1 MGGPP
6 ITTKYV
12 IVASLEVDGVID
24 KSDVIGAIFGQTEGL
39 LGDELELRELQK
51 TGKVGRIEVNSENKG
66 GKTYGEIIIP
76 TNLDKPEVALI
87 AAAIETIDKIGP
99 SNAKITLKKIIDQRE
114 EKRKKIL
121 ERAREILAKWKEE
134 SGVETKELIEEIISS
149 LKASEI
155 TAYGPEKLPA
165 GPDIDNANEIIV
177 VEGRADVINLL
188 KHGFTNV
195 IALGGASVP
204 DTIIELSK
212 KKAVTVFVDG
222 DRGGELILRRLIQ
235 VAKVDYVARAPP
247 GREVE
252 ELSGKEIVKAL
263 NNKVTLETFLEQL
276 KKQPEKEEKAE
287 EITAKEETP
296 EKVKE
301 EEKIKK
307 EEAIVKPTIPQLPP
321 QLIETAKTLMGTME
335 GVFLNKDWVQ
345 IDRFPVK
352 DVIDKLS
359 NASDIQAIII
369 DGVITQR
376 LVDLANEKKVSYIIG
391 YRIGNLVR
399 RPVNVKI
406 YTFESLLSTVL

>member
-6 ITTKYV
+6 VTAKYV

-99 SNAKITLKKIIDQRE
+99 SNAKISLKKIIDQRE

-149 LKASEI
+149 LKTSEI
-155 TAYGPEKLPA
+155 TTYGPEKLPA
-165 GPDIDNANEIIV
+165 GPDIDNANELIV

-222 DRGGELILRRLIQ
+222 DRGGRTHT
-235 VAKVDYVARAPP
+235 K
-247 GREVE
+247 
-252 ELSGKEIVKAL
+252 
-263 NNKVTLETFLEQL
+263 
-276 KKQPEKEEKAE
+276 
-287 EITAKEETP
+287 
-296 EKVKE
+296 
-301 EEKIKK
+301 
-307 EEAIVKPTIPQLPP
+307 TIN
-321 QLIETAKTLMGTME
+321 TGC
-335 GVFLNKDWVQ
+335 
-345 IDRFPVK
+345 
-352 DVIDKLS
+352 
-359 NASDIQAIII
+359 
-369 DGVITQR
+369 
-376 LVDLANEKKVSYIIG
+376 
-391 YRIGNLVR
+391 
-399 RPVNVKI
+399 
-406 YTFESLLSTVL
+406 

>member
-6 ITTKYV
+6 VSAKYV
-12 IVASLEVDGVID
+12 IIANLEVDGIID

-39 LGDELELRELQK
+39 LGDDLELRELQK
-51 TGKVGRIEVNSENKG
+51 TGKVGRIEVNSETRG
-66 GKTYGEIIIP
+66 GKTYGEIVIP

-121 ERAREILAKWKEE
+121 ERAREILTKWKEE

-149 LKASEI
+149 LKTAELI
-155 TAYGPEKLPA
+155 TYGPEKLPA
-165 GPDIDNANEIIV
+165 GPDIDNANELIV
-177 VEGRADVINLL
+177 VEGRADVLNLL

-204 DTIIELSK
+204 ETIIELSK

-263 NNKVTLETFLEQL
+263 NSKMALEEFLEQL
-276 KKQPEKEEKAE
+276 KKQPEKEE
-287 EITAKEETP
+287 EITEE
-296 EKVKE
+296 KKE
-301 EEKIKK
+301 EEKKLSEEKKVDK
-307 EEAIVKPTIPQLPP
+307 EEAIIKPTVPQLPS
-321 QLIETAKTLMGTME
+321 QLVEAAKTLMGTME
-335 GVFLNKDWVQ
+335 GVFLNKDWNQ

-352 DVIDKLS
+352 DVVDKLS
-359 NASDIQAIII
+359 NASDVQAIII
-369 DGVITQR
+369 DGVVTQR
-376 LVDLANEKKVSYIIG
+376 LVDLANEKKVQYIVG

-399 RPVNVKI
+399 RPVNLKI
-406 YTFESLLSTVL
+406 YTFETLLSSVL

>member
-6 ITTKYV
+6 IATKYV
-12 IVASLEVDGVID
+12 IVASLEVDGIID

-121 ERAREILAKWKEE
+121 ERAKEILAKWKEE

-149 LKASEI
+149 LKTAEI
-155 TAYGPEKLPA
+155 TTYGPEKLPA
-165 GPDIDNANEIIV
+165 GPDVDSANELIV

-263 NNKVTLETFLEQL
+263 NSKITLEDFLEQL
-276 KKQPEKEEKAE
+276 KKQPEKEEKIE
-287 EITAKEETP
+287 ETTTKEEP
-296 EKVKE
+296 EE

-307 EEAIVKPTIPQLPP
+307 EEAIVKPTVPQLPT

-352 DVIDKLS
+352 DVVDKLA
-359 NASDIQAIII
+359 NASDVQAIII

-376 LVDLANEKKVSYIIG
+376 LVDLANEKKVPYIIG
-391 YRIGNLVR
+391 YRVGSLVR

-406 YTFESLLSTVL
+406 YTFETLLSTVL

>member
-6 ITTKYV
+6 VSAKYV
-12 IVASLEVDGVID
+12 IIVNLEVDGVID

-39 LGDELELRELQK
+39 LGDDLELRELQK
-51 TGKVGRIEVNSENKG
+51 TGKVGRIEVNSETRG
-66 GKTYGEIIIP
+66 GKTYGEIVIP

-121 ERAREILAKWKEE
+121 ERAREILTKWKEE

-149 LKASEI
+149 LK
-155 TAYGPEKLPA
+155 TAEMTTYGPEKLPA
-165 GPDIDNANEIIV
+165 GPDIDNANEIII
-177 VEGRADVINLL
+177 VEGRADVLNLL

-195 IALGGASVP
+195 IALGGATVP

-263 NNKVTLETFLEQL
+263 NGKITLEEFLEQL
-276 KKQPEKEEKAE
+276 KKQPEKEEIIEK
-287 EITAKEETP
+287 KEETP
-296 EKVKE
+296 EKV
-301 EEKIKK
+301 EEKKVDK
-307 EEAIVKPTIPQLPP
+307 EEAIVKPTLPQLPS
-321 QLIETAKTLMGTME
+321 QLVETVKTLMGTME
-335 GVFLNKDWVQ
+335 GAFLNKDWIQV
-345 IDRFPVK
+345 DRFPVK

-376 LVDLANEKKVSYIIG
+376 LVDLANEKKVQYIVG
-391 YRIGNLVR
+391 YRVGNLVR
-399 RPVNVKI
+399 RPVNLKI
-406 YTFESLLSTVL
+406 YTFETLLSSVL

>member
-6 ITTKYV
+6 VTAKYV

-99 SNAKITLKKIIDQRE
+99 SNAKISLKKIIDQRE

-149 LKASEI
+149 LKTSEI
-155 TAYGPEKLPA
+155 TTYGPEKLPA
-165 GPDIDNANEIIV
+165 GPDVDNANELIV

-235 VAKVDYVARAPP
+235 VAKVDYVARAPS

-263 NNKVTLETFLEQL
+263 NSKVPLETFLEQL
-276 KKQPEKEEKAE
+276 KKQPEKEEKME
-287 EITAKEETP
+287 EIIEKTEVLEKTEE
-296 EKVKE
+296 
-301 EEKIKK
+301 IKK
-307 EEAIVKPTIPQLPP
+307 EEAIVKPTVPQLPT

-335 GVFLNKDWVQ
+335 GVFLNKDWAQ

-352 DVIDKLS
+352 DVVDKLS
-359 NASDIQAIII
+359 NASDVQAIII

-399 RPVNVKI
+399 RPVNIKI

>member
-6 ITTKYV
+6 VSAKYV
-12 IVASLEVDGVID
+12 IIANLEVDGVID

-39 LGDELELRELQK
+39 LGDDLELRELQK
-51 TGKVGRIEVNSENKG
+51 TGKVGRIEVNSETRG
-66 GKTYGEIIIP
+66 GKTYGEIVIP

-121 ERAREILAKWKEE
+121 ERAREILTKWKEE

-149 LKASEI
+149 LK
-155 TAYGPEKLPA
+155 TAEMTTYGPEKLPA
-165 GPDIDNANEIIV
+165 GPDIDNANEIII
-177 VEGRADVINLL
+177 VEGRADVLNLL

-195 IALGGASVP
+195 IALGGATVP

-263 NNKVTLETFLEQL
+263 NSKITLEEFLEQL
-276 KKQPEKEEKAE
+276 KKQPEKEEIIEKEEAPEKAE
-287 EITAKEETP
+287 EK
-296 EKVKE
+296 KVD
-301 EEKIKK
+301 K
-307 EEAIVKPTIPQLPP
+307 EEAIVKPTLPQLPS
-321 QLIETAKTLMGTME
+321 QLIETVKTLMGTME
-335 GVFLNKDWVQ
+335 GVFLNKDWIQV
-345 IDRFPVK
+345 DRFPVK

-376 LVDLANEKKVSYIIG
+376 LVDLANEKKVQYIVG
-391 YRIGNLVR
+391 YRVGNLVR
-399 RPVNVKI
+399 RPVNLKI
-406 YTFESLLSTVL
+406 YTFETLLSSVL

>member
-6 ITTKYV
+6 VSAKYV
-12 IVASLEVDGVID
+12 IIANLEVDGVID

-39 LGDELELRELQK
+39 LGDDLELRELQK
-51 TGKVGRIEVNSENKG
+51 TGKVGRIEVNSETRG
-66 GKTYGEIIIP
+66 GKTYGEIVIP

-121 ERAREILAKWKEE
+121 ERAREILTKWKEE

-149 LKASEI
+149 LK
-155 TAYGPEKLPA
+155 TAEMTTYGPEKLPA
-165 GPDIDNANEIIV
+165 GPDIDNANEIII
-177 VEGRADVINLL
+177 VEGRADVLNLL

-195 IALGGASVP
+195 IALGGATVP

-263 NNKVTLETFLEQL
+263 NGKITLEEFLEQL
-276 KKQPEKEEKAE
+276 KKQPEKEEIIEK
-287 EITAKEETP
+287 KEETP
-296 EKVKE
+296 EKV
-301 EEKIKK
+301 EEKKVDK
-307 EEAIVKPTIPQLPP
+307 EEAIVKPTLPQLPS
-321 QLIETAKTLMGTME
+321 QLVETVKTLMGTME
-335 GVFLNKDWVQ
+335 GAFLNKDWIQV
-345 IDRFPVK
+345 DRFPVK

-376 LVDLANEKKVSYIIG
+376 LVDLANEKKVQYIVG
-391 YRIGNLVR
+391 YRVGNLVR
-399 RPVNVKI
+399 RPVNLKI
-406 YTFESLLSTVL
+406 YTFETLLSSVL